1 MKKQGL
7 VAQALVVTTA
17 AIANFLAPVPHRIE
31 SPMTSMTSAPRAAS
45 GLASL
50 EIRQAPVP
58 LVMKPRPPL
67 EQPTFDADAVDP
79 ALVPALSASDR
90 VRDSAATGVIKVAS
104 FNEASGA
111 NGRYAGGQPTAAG
124 TRWAP

>member
-17 AIANFLAPVPHRIE
+17 AIANFLAPVPHPIE
-31 SPMTSMTSAPRAAS
+31 SPMTSAPRATSGHAS
-45 GLASL
+45 F

-58 LVMKPRPPL
+58 VLMKPRPPL
-67 EQPTFDADAVDP
+67 EQPTFDADAANP
-79 ALVPALSASDR
+79 AVVPALSASNRLGDG
-90 VRDSAATGVIKVAS
+90 AATGVIKVAS
-104 FNEASGA
+104 FNDASGA
-111 NGRYAGGQPTAAG
+111 NGRYANGHPTAAG

>member
-17 AIANFLAPVPHRIE
+17 AIANFLAPVPHPSE
-31 SPMTSMTSAPRAAS
+31 SPMASAPRATSVHAS
-45 GLASL
+45 F

-67 EQPTFDADAVDP
+67 EQPTFDADAVNP
-79 ALVPALSASDR
+79 AVVSALFDR
-90 VRDSAATGVIKVAS
+90 IGDGAATRVIKVAS
-104 FNEASGA
+104 FNDASGA
-111 NGRYAGGQPTAAG
+111 NGGHPTAGG